1 MTTTIATCAFP
12 ATDDVA
18 KSLALHLDY
27 IDEAARRGAALVV
40 FPELS
45 LHSYPPDVRS
55 LELQPVLER
64 VYSLVESVPDG
75 DSVRAIADRAVE
87 RGIHVI
93 YGLHEAGERRGVVYN
108 TAVLTGPTGHIGGY
122 RKVHVG
128 VGERLIWRVGHDWP
142 VFDSGLG
149 RIGMLI
155 CWDKDFPESTRELTM
170 RGAELLVAP
179 TAWGQLPG
187 TGIDA
192 DSLSVRM
199 YDLFDRARAAENGRW
214 YVSSNFVGELG
225 GREYIGHSQI
235 VNPLGDV
242 VATSGDSGVGL
253 TLATIDIEAGIADAY
268 AAWEGPYVVRDGRPE
283 TYLAL
288 RGELPTVIDG

>member
-12 ATDDVA
+12 ATDDLA
-18 KSLALHLDY
+18 ESLALHLDY
-27 IDEAARRGAALVV
+27 IDEAAARGADLVV
-40 FPELS
+40 FPEVS
-45 LHSYPPDVRS
+45 LHGYPADVPS
-55 LELQPVLER
+55 LELQPVLAR
-64 VYSLVESVPDG
+64 VYALAEPVPDG
-75 DSVRAIADRAVE
+75 DSVRAIAARAAQ

-108 TAVLTGPTGHIGGY
+108 TAVLTGPGGHIGSY

-128 VGERLIWRVGHDWP
+128 VGERLIWRVGREWR
-142 VFDSGLG
+142 VFDCAVG

-155 CWDKDFPESTRELTM
+155 CWDKDFPESTRELTL

-179 TAWGQLPG
+179 TAWGQLPRAG
-187 TGIDA
+187 A

-235 VNPLGDV
+235 VNPLGEV
-242 VATSGDSGVGL
+242 VVTSGHAGVGL
-253 TLATIDIEAGIADAY
+253 TLATIDIEGGIADAY
-268 AAWEGPYVVRDGRPE
+268 AAWEGPYLVRDGRPE

-288 RGELPTVIDG
+288 RGALPTVIDG

>member
-1 MTTTIATCAFP
+1 MTTIATCAFP
-12 ATDDVA
+12 ATGDVA
-18 KSLALHLDY
+18 ESLALHLDY
-27 IDEAARRGAALVV
+27 IDEAAERGADLVA
-40 FPELS
+40 FPEVS
-45 LHSYPPDVRS
+45 LHGYPADVRS
-55 LELQPVLER
+55 LELEPVLSR
-64 VYSLVESVPDG
+64 VYELAEPVPG
-75 DSVRAIADRAVE
+75 GSGVRAIAARAVQ

-108 TAVLTGPTGHIGGY
+108 TAVLTGPEGHIGCY

-128 VGERLIWRVGHDWP
+128 VGERLIWRLGNEWP
-142 VFDSGLG
+142 VFDCAIG
-149 RIGMLI
+149 RIGLLI
-155 CWDKDFPESTRELTM
+155 CWDKDFPESTRELTL

-187 TGIDA
+187 TGG
-192 DSLSVRM
+192 DSLSARM

-214 YVSSNFVGELG
+214 YVSSNFVGQLG

-235 VNPLGDV
+235 ITPLGDV

-253 TLATIDIEAGIADAY
+253 TLASIDVEGGIAEAY
-268 AAWEGPYVVRDGRPE
+268 AAWEGPYLVRDGRPE